1 MGLGLHN
8 DTPLVGRFACSDDL
22 LTRFWRNTQWTQ
34 RANFIEVPTDCP
46 QRDERLGWM
55 GDAQIYAR
63 TATFNADVAA
73 GDVPGVKVVEAG
85 AGEVILEVGSGEYR
99 FVGR

>member
-1 MGLGLHN
+1 MRVRIPANTTAVVHVPARDAASVTEGEPTGAG
-8 DTPLVGRFACSDDL
+8 GR
-22 LTRFWRNTQWTQ
+22 
-34 RANFIEVPTDCP
+34 
-46 QRDERLGWM
+46 
-55 GDAQIYAR
+55 GDGQP
-63 TATFNADVAA
+63 VAA

>member
-1 MGLGLHN
+1 M
-8 DTPLVGRFACSDDL
+8 TAWKP
-22 LTRFWRNTQWTQ
+22 
-34 RANFIEVPTDCP
+34 
-46 QRDERLGWM
+46 
-55 GDAQIYAR
+55 
-63 TATFNADVAA
+63 ATFNADVAA

>member
-1 MGLGLHN
+1 MVHVPARDAARVTEGEPTGAGGLRDGL
-8 DTPLVGRFACSDDL
+8 P
-22 LTRFWRNTQWTQ
+22 
-34 RANFIEVPTDCP
+34 
-46 QRDERLGWM
+46 
-55 GDAQIYAR
+55 
-63 TATFNADVAA
+63 VAA